1 MSLHNLHNK
10 VSDLVWINGEPVSA
24 IAVTN
29 RGLLYGDGLF
39 ETILVIAGKLSMEN
53 LHWDRMSVDA
63 FRLGIDI
70 DIEQMKR
77 ETHQFLH
84 AADAEDVVLKVMLTR
99 GSGGR
104 GYNPSGCINPCRI
117 LSLHPL
123 PSYPSWLPNKGI
135 VARLCNLRLGY
146 SCLAGVK
153 HLNRLEQVLARNEWS
168 DPQCYEGLLMDY
180 EGFVIEG
187 TMTNLFLVDHDG
199 LLLTPKLDN
208 SGVAGV
214 CRQYILEQAGAWG
227 LSVQERRISLTEFTA
242 AKEVFVCNS
251 VNGVWPVAACGT
263 SRWPVGVVTCTVRD
277 RVVDVLNA

>member
-1 MSLHNLHNK
+1 MSLHNK
-10 VSDLVWINGEPVSA
+10 VSDLVWSNGEPVSA
-24 IAVTN
+24 IAVTD

-39 ETILVIAGKLSMEN
+39 ETILVIAGKLSMED
-53 LHWDRMSVDA
+53 LHWQRMSVGA

-70 DIEQMKR
+70 DIEQIKL
-77 ETHQFLH
+77 ESHQFLH

-104 GYNPSGCINPCRI
+104 GYNPAGCTSPCRI
-117 LSLHPL
+117 LSLHPI
-123 PSYPSWLPNKGI
+123 PSYPGCLPYNGI
-135 VARLCNLRLGY
+135 LARFCDLRLGY
-146 SCLAGVK
+146 SYLAGVK

-168 DPQCYEGLLMDY
+168 DSECYEGILLDS
-180 EGFVIEG
+180 EDLVIEG

-199 LLLTPKLDN
+199 LLLTPKLNN

-227 LSVQERRISLTEFTA
+227 LSVQERQVSLVEFAA

-251 VNGVWPVAACGT
+251 VNGVWPVVACGNN
-263 SRWPVGVVTCTVRD
+263 RWPVGVVTCTVRA
-277 RVVDVLNA
+277 RVMDVLNA